1 MGLIGRFLTRI
12 RSDGI
17 LMAIHLTVKFLTG
30 LNSINL
36 YNAFVFR
43 EYTIATSCDISTCL
57 PRSTELPH
65 PVGVVIGHDVDIGS
79 NVLIRQNV
87 TVGRSEPDPD
97 AGYPTISD
105 NVSIGAGTVILGD
118 VDLGEGCTTG
128 ANSVVVDDVA
138 PHTTVVGVPA
148 EEK

>member
-30 LNSINL
+30 LNFINL

>member
-17 LMAIHLTVKFLTG
+17 LMAINLTVKFLTG
-30 LNSINL
+30 LNFINL

-128 ANSVVVDDVA
+128 ANAVVVDDVA

>member
-1 MGLIGRFLTRI
+1 
-12 RSDGI
+12 
-17 LMAIHLTVKFLTG
+17 MAIYLTVKFLTG
-30 LNSINL
+30 LNFINL

>member
-1 MGLIGRFLTRI
+1 MGLVGRFLTRL

-17 LMAIHLTVKFLTG
+17 LMSIHLTINFLVG
-30 LNSINL
+30 VNFINL
-36 YNAFVFR
+36 YNALVLR

-57 PRSTELPH
+57 PRNTELPH
-65 PVGVVIGHDVDIGS
+65 PVGIVIGHDVDVGS
-79 NVLIRQNV
+79 NVRVRQNV
-87 TVGRSEPDPD
+87 TIGRSEPDPD
-97 AGYPTISD
+97 AGYPTIAD

-128 ANSVVVDDVA
+128 ANSVVVDDV
-138 PHTTVVGVPA
+138 PPQTTVVGVPA

>member
-17 LMAIHLTVKFLTG
+17 LIAINLTVKFLTG
-30 LNSINL
+30 LNFINL

>member
-17 LMAIHLTVKFLTG
+17 LIAINLTVKFLTG
-30 LNSINL
+30 LNFINL

-65 PVGVVIGHDVDIGS
+65 PVGVVIGYDVDIGS

>member
-1 MGLIGRFLTRI
+1 MGLVGRFLTRL

-17 LMAIHLTVKFLTG
+17 FMSIHLTINFLVG
-30 LNSINL
+30 VNFINL
-36 YNAFVFR
+36 YNALVLR

-57 PRSTELPH
+57 PRNTELPH
-65 PVGVVIGHDVDIGS
+65 PVGIVIGHDVDVGS
-79 NVLIRQNV
+79 NVRVRQNV
-87 TVGRSEPDPD
+87 TIGRSEPDPD
-97 AGYPTISD
+97 AGYPTIAD

-128 ANSVVVDDVA
+128 ANSVVVDDV
-138 PHTTVVGVPA
+138 PPQTTVVGVPA